1 MRLSK
6 YLLTESINDK
16 GIFKAIFMA
25 GTPGAGKSY
34 VINKINDG
42 KIQPRIVNTDKLT
55 EYFGKG
61 ENVNWEIYGEKIQ
74 NITKNQLAFY
84 LNSLLPLWIDGTSSN
99 PSALLRRSR
108 NFRIIWIWR
117 RINLN
122 RNTIRRCT

>member
-61 ENVNWEIYGEKIQ
+61 ENVN
-74 NITKNQLAFY
+74 
-84 LNSLLPLWIDGTSSN
+84 
-99 PSALLRRSR
+99 
-108 NFRIIWIWR
+108 
-117 RINLN
+117 
-122 RNTIRRCT
+122 